1 MILFF
6 LLREIAN
13 MRNCIGCGL
22 CVRRCPVRA
31 IEIQN
36 KKPVWVKEKCVMC
49 LGCMHHCPKFSIQYG
64 KHTKGHGQYANP
76 NVTL

>member
-1 MILFF
+1 ML
-6 LLREIAN
+6 
-13 MRNCIGCGL
+13 NCIGCGL
-22 CVRRCPVRA
+22 CARRCPVQA

-49 LGCMHHCPKFSIQYG
+49 LGCLHHCPKFSIQYG
-64 KHTKGHGQYANP
+64 KHTKEHGQYVNP